1 MGGILLAIVAAAALV
16 ALGRSGTGGGGGD
29 AGLLPAPGVRRVVV
43 NGRAAIVR
51 VPKNLKRMRTVLYGH
66 GFGAS
71 IVDVDAAIGPKIEA
85 LADPPVLVIP
95 QLGPKSELGDLATIK
110 GLQDFL
116 KAAMDRDLN
125 QLGPIDVVAHSG
137 GYKLAAVASTA
148 GLSVRSIALL
158 DALYGDVDAFV
169 AFARRPSTRRI
180 VSIFGPTTRSM
191 SKDFIDRCRK
201 AGVSTWIDEAPAAMV
216 AIGAVRRAKASA
228 LATSVFHT
236 KVPAADAAA
245 AIEAIGA

>member
-1 MGGILLAIVAAAALV
+1 MGGILLAIVAAAAFV
-16 ALGRSGTGGGGGD
+16 ALGRSSAGGGGAGG
-29 AGLLPAPGVRRVVV
+29 GLLPTPGVRHVVV

-66 GFGAS
+66 GFGAT
-71 IVDVDAAIGPKIEA
+71 ITDVDAAIGPAIEA

-110 GLQDFL
+110 GLHDFL
-116 KAAMDRDLN
+116 LAAMDRDLN
-125 QLGPIDVVAHSG
+125 RLGPIDVVAHSG
-137 GYKLAAVASTA
+137 GYQLAAAA
-148 GLSVRSIALL
+148 QAALPVRSIALL
-158 DALYGDVDAFV
+158 DALYGEVDVFV
-169 AFARRPSTRRI
+169 AFARRAASRRI
-180 VSIFGPTTRSM
+180 VSIFGPTTKSM

-201 AGVSTWIDEAPAAMV
+201 AGVSTWIDETPAKTV